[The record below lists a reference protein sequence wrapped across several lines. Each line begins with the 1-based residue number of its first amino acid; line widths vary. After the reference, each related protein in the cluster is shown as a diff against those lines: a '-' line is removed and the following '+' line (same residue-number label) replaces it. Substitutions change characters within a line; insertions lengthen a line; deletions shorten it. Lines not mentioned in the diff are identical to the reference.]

1 MPVPA
6 HGNSMNILLLDN
18 YDSFTFNLL
27 QLLQEAGAGNVR
39 VMNND
44 EAVMD
49 AASTVD
55 AVVISPGPGL
65 PQQAGQTL
73 ELIRNFGSSKRI
85 LGVCLGLQAI
95 AEVYGGKL
103 FHTGEIL
110 HGEVAHVQPE
120 LPFHTAFAGM
130 EHGFDAGLY
139 HSWAVQKVG
148 LPEVLRVTATDG
160 RGVIMGLCHRNYDV
174 CGVQFHP
181 ESIMTPMGARM
192 MRNWLRG

>member
-1 MPVPA
+1 MA
-6 HGNSMNILLLDN
+6 MNILLLDN

-27 QLLQEAGAGNVR
+27 QLLSEAGASKVSVIR
-39 VMNND
+39 ND
-44 EAVMD
+44 ESVMD
-49 AASTVD
+49 AAMAAD

-65 PQQAGQTL
+65 PRQAGKIM
-73 ELIRNFGSSKRI
+73 ELISALGSSKRI

-95 AEVYGGKL
+95 AEVYGGQL

-110 HGEVAHVQPE
+110 HGEKALVQPE
-120 LPFHTAFAGM
+120 APFHPVFAGM
-130 EHGFDAGLY
+130 ENGFEAGLY
-139 HSWAVQKVG
+139 HSWAVQKAG
-148 LPEVLRVTATDG
+148 LPEVLRITATDG

-181 ESIMTPMGARM
+181 ESIMTPMGERM